1 LIRRVVAASAVLA
14 AWLLAAGLAGFGVS
28 VLVAAA
34 VAAAVLVHR
43 AGTAHRGGRRD
54 FDRALLRRESPPR
67 RPEELTRLERAVALG
82 VAHAG
87 DLHTRLRP
95 RLRTIAATLLAARG
109 LELDQARS
117 LLGDDLWALVRSDRE
132 APADPFAPGVEPGR
146 LAVAVETLESLQ
158 DLEEAVSK

>member
-1 LIRRVVAASAVLA
+1 LIRRAVIAAAILAV
-14 AWLLAAGLAGFGVS
+14 WLLAAGLAGFGVS

-34 VAAAVLVHR
+34 VAAVVLVHR
-43 AGTAHRGGRRD
+43 TSTTHRGGHGD
-54 FDRALLRRESPPR
+54 FDRALLQRESPSQ

-109 LELDQARS
+109 VDLDRCTGQARS
-117 LLGDDLWALVRSDRE
+117 LLGEELWALVRADRE
-132 APADPFAPGVEPGR
+132 APADPFAPGIDPGR
-146 LAVAVETLESLQ
+146 LAVAVETLESLRH
-158 DLEEAVSK
+158 L